1 MRIHRTPARL
11 VIGIGTV
18 WALTGTVP
26 VGSAM
31 APQTAPPA
39 STNQTATDQ
48 YARYELDPPD
58 TATFHVSYEVSATT
72 AGATRYVDPTRPGT
86 MVSQATATDLM
97 TGQPLSVS
105 RTATALVVTLLRPVP
120 PKGQGRIRIDKTVRT
135 GQGATGYT
143 VTQGLGV
150 FTEPLNTRRGII
162 VLPAGF
168 ELVACNMPSQVLSE
182 PDGRVSVA
190 FMNQAPGEATI
201 VVKTRKG
208 AQTGSSASRTPLTT
222 ARSWEPPAAQGPTE
236 RSRLAER
243 AHQDRDI
250 TYFLQ
255 DPSTNAFSLFH
266 DYTESRPGIDKYIN
280 VVRTGSHV
288 SNPSAYILDTG
299 EELRHEVL
307 RGDGITAAKIDA
319 GGPVTPD
326 TEVVVVYF
334 SPVKAGQSVRLRI
347 SETYAAPQS
356 YRLEGQ
362 DLVFDRSLGRP
373 RNSVVLPSGWYLTEL
388 SIPAVISETSDG
400 LIRLDF
406 YNGRNDSLDVLIK
419 GRRRVQGSG
428 PARREPGLTP

>member
-1 MRIHRTPARL
+1 MRIHRTPARI
-11 VIGIGTV
+11 VMGIGAV
-18 WALTGTVP
+18 WALAGRVP
-26 VGSAM
+26 AGGAEM
-31 APQTAPPA
+31 PQTAPMA

-58 TATFHVSYEVSATT
+58 TATFHVSFEVSATT
-72 AGATRYVDPTRPGT
+72 AGATRLLDPIRQGT
-86 MVSQATATDLM
+86 TVSQATATDLM
-97 TGQPLSVS
+97 TGQPLAVS
-105 RTATALVVTLLRPVP
+105 RTGTGLVLTLLRPVP
-120 PKGQGRIRIDKTVRT
+120 PKGQGRIRIQKTVKSVADYAIA
-135 GQGATGYT
+135 QG
-143 VTQGLGV
+143 VGV
-150 FTEPLNTRRGII
+150 FTEPLNVRRGIV
-162 VLPAGF
+162 VLPSGF
-168 ELVACNMPSQVLSE
+168 ELVACNMPSQVLAE

-190 FMNQAPGEATI
+190 FMNQTPGEATI
-201 VVKTRKG
+201 VVKTRQG
-208 AQTGSSASRTPLTT
+208 AQTGPSAAPTPLTT
-222 ARSWEPPAAQGPTE
+222 ARSWEPPPTQGPTE
-236 RSRLAER
+236 RTRLAER

-299 EELRHEVL
+299 EELRHEIL
-307 RGDGITAAKIDA
+307 RGDAITAAKIDA

-347 SETYAAPQS
+347 SETYAAPES

-373 RNSVVLPSGWYLTEL
+373 RNSVVLPRGWYLTES

-419 GRRRVQGSG
+419 GRRRVH
-428 PARREPGLTP
+428 

>member
-1 MRIHRTPARL
+1 MRIHRSSARL
-11 VIGIGTV
+11 VIGLGAF
-18 WALTGTVP
+18 WALAGVAPAGGTP
-26 VGSAM
+26 EKQTSPM
-31 APQTAPPA
+31 APMTMSTA
-39 STNQTATDQ
+39 TATDQ

-58 TATFHVSYEVSATT
+58 TATFHMSYEVSATT
-72 AGATRYVDPTRPGT
+72 AGATRYVDPIRPGT
-86 MVSQATATDLM
+86 TVSQASATDLM
-97 TGQPLSVS
+97 TGQPLTVTPS
-105 RTATALVVTLLRPVP
+105 ATALVVTLLRPVP
-120 PKGQGRIRIDKTVRT
+120 PKGQGRIRVDKTVKT
-135 GQGATGYT
+135 ASSAAGYT

-150 FTEPLNTRRGII
+150 FTEPLNTRRGIV
-162 VLPAGF
+162 VLPMGF
-168 ELVACNMPSQVLSE
+168 VLVACNMPSQVLTE

-190 FMNQAPGEATI
+190 FMNQAPGDATL
-201 VVKTRKG
+201 VVKTRVG
-208 AQTGSSASRTPLTT
+208 AETGPSAAPTPLTT
-222 ARSWEPPAAQGPTE
+222 ARSWEPPPAQGPTE
-236 RSRLAER
+236 RTRLAER

-266 DYTESRPGIDKYIN
+266 DYTESRLGIDKYIN

-299 EELRHEVL
+299 EVLRHEIL
-307 RGDGITAAKIDA
+307 RGDAITAAKIDA
-319 GGPVTPD
+319 GGPITPD

-347 SETYAAPQS
+347 SETYAAPES

-373 RNSVVLPSGWYLTEL
+373 RNSVVLPSGWYLTES
-388 SIPAVISETSDG
+388 SIPAVISETPDG

-419 GRRRVQGSG
+419 GRRRV
-428 PARREPGLTP
+428 R